1 MTQNSIKS
9 ILSIWSQ
16 KCDTLDIELII
27 GYVLGKNRAFIMTHP
42 EYILA
47 KKYHDQILSL
57 CKKRA
62 ENYPL
67 AYILGH
73 KEFYSRNF
81 IINKHVLVPR
91 PETEILIEK
100 VINFISEKKLTN
112 FLIVDVG
119 TGSGIIAITLAKE
132 LQKEDVKTK
141 IIASDVSTE
150 ALDVAKQNAQLHN
163 TDIIFY
169 HSDLLNN
176 NLLCTDITQT
186 NFKNIIIVSNL
197 PYVDSQLRNSLL
209 RQPKSRSLRFEPAK
223 ALWSNE
229 GGLSHYKKLIT
240 QTNTIALDDNLKNT
254 CITSFYEIDPDQSNL
269 LTNYL
274 KLKLPNDP
282 NIKYFKDLSMKNR
295 IAKWSL
301 N

>member
-9 ILSIWSQ
+9 ILSMWSH

-27 GYVLGKNRAFIMTHP
+27 AYVLGKSRAFIMTHP
-42 EYILA
+42 EYVLT
-47 KKYHDQILSL
+47 KKYYDQILSL

-81 IINKHVLVPR
+81 IINEHVLVPR
-91 PETEILIEK
+91 PETELLIEK
-100 VINFISEKKLTN
+100 IIHFILEKKLTN
-112 FLIVDVG
+112 ILIVDIG

-132 LQKEDVKTK
+132 LQEKNLKIK
-141 IIASDVSTE
+141 IIASDVSTK
-150 ALDVAKQNAQLHN
+150 ALNVAKQNAQLHHVN
-163 TDIIFY
+163 ILFY
-169 HSDLLNN
+169 HSDLLDN
-176 NLLCTDITQT
+176 NLLCNNITQT
-186 NFKNIIIVSNL
+186 NSKNIIIVSNL
-197 PYVDSQLRNSLL
+197 PYVDSALKIFLL
-209 RQPKSRSLRFEPAK
+209 QQPESRALRFEPSR

-229 GGLSHYKKLIT
+229 EGLSHYKKLIT
-240 QTNTIALDDNLKNT
+240 QTNTIALDNNLKNT
-254 CITSFYEIDPDQSNL
+254 NITSFYEIDPNQSNS

-274 KLKLPNDP
+274 KLKLPSNSD
-282 NIKYFKDLSMKNR
+282 IKYFKDLSMKNR